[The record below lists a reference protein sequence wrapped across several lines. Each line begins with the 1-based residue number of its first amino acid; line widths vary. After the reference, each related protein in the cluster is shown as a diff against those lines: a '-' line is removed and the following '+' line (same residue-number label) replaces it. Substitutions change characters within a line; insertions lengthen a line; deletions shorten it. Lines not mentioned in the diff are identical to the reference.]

1 MPEMHLRQSVFTYS
15 ACVPFTKNKERI
27 QNITATGYSRYIYQ
41 NKLDKAGFWH
51 DMVSGDFKD
60 ISRITACDKALC
72 DKAFDIAKNP
82 KYDGYQCGLALLVYN
97 SFIKT
102 ILLLVQINL
111 LIVSL
116 KVKLC
121 QTKN

>member
-1 MPEMHLRQSVFTYS
+1 
-15 ACVPFTKNKERI
+15 
-27 QNITATGYSRYIYQ
+27 
-41 NKLDKAGFWH
+41 
-51 DMVSGDFKD
+51 MVSGDFKD
-60 ISRITACDKALC
+60 ISRITACDKA
-72 DKAFDIAKNP
+72 FNIAKNP
-82 KYDGYQCGLALLVYN
+82 KYGGYQCGLALLVYN